1 MLCFNDLYFKGH
13 LFGLF
18 FYHLILMRSALL
30 KTLTRQPAGVL
41 MVAHDLVFSFFL
53 IFTGALVL
61 ATVALYT
68 KQPIIIAYIALG
80 AIVGPY
86 GLSLIEE
93 PELLEGMSHIGI
105 IFLLFLLGLDMQ
117 PSSLVTILKKATLVA
132 LISCALFFGIGFGIA
147 QVFNHSS
154 LDSMVIGLAM
164 MFSSTI
170 IGLKLLPTTVLHH
183 KRVGEL
189 MVGLLLIQ
197 DLVAILTLIFLG
209 SLGSSTDME
218 SMVTPIWQPFIALPI
233 LALSS
238 YLIVKSLLLP
248 LIRKFDRF
256 QEYLFILAI
265 GWCLAMAEG
274 AQAIGLTREIGA
286 FIAGVTLAT
295 SPIAQYIAISLK
307 PLRDFFLVLFFFA
320 LGAGFNLAL
329 LSQVIWPALV
339 LAAAILILKPVV
351 FRYLLGNMSER
362 PELAWDVGFRLGQI
376 SEFSLL
382 IAFVAFERSI
392 LSEQGSLLIQA
403 TAIITFALSSY
414 IVVFNYPSPIA
425 VSDKLRRD

>member
-1 MLCFNDLYFKGH
+1 ME
-13 LFGLF
+13 
-18 FYHLILMRSALL
+18 
-30 KTLTRQPAGVL
+30 
-41 MVAHDLVFSFFL
+41 HDLVFSFFL

-117 PSSLVTILKKATLVA
+117 PSTLVTILKKATLVA

-147 QVFNHSS
+147 QAFNHSS
-154 LDSMVIGLAM
+154 LDSLVIGLAM

-209 SLGSSTDME
+209 SLGSSTDAA
-218 SMVTPIWQPFIALPI
+218 STAAPIWQPFIALPI

-238 YLIVKSLLLP
+238 YLIVKGLLLP

-339 LAAAILILKPVV
+339 LAGAILILKPVI

>member
-1 MLCFNDLYFKGH
+1 
-13 LFGLF
+13 
-18 FYHLILMRSALL
+18 
-30 KTLTRQPAGVL
+30 
-41 MVAHDLVFSFFL
+41 VAHDLVFSFFL

-61 ATVALYT
+61 ATIALYT

-147 QVFNHSS
+147 QAFNHSS
-154 LDSMVIGLAM
+154 MDSLVIGLAM

-209 SLGSSTDME
+209 SLGSTDME
-218 SMVTPIWQPFIALPI
+218 STAMPIWQPFVALPI
-233 LALSS
+233 LALTS
-238 YLIVKSLLLP
+238 YLIVKGLLLP

-362 PELAWDVGFRLGQI
+362 SELAWDVGFRLGQI

-414 IVVFNYPSPIA
+414 IVVFNYPNPIA
-425 VSDKLRRD
+425 ISDKLRRD